1 MRAEHYWRM
10 EDGWRFE
17 ALTAPEQTLALE
29 AVDFRMEMAQV
40 YFDLAF

>member
-1 MRAEHYWRM
+1 M

-29 AVDFRMEMAQV
+29 AVDFRMELAQV